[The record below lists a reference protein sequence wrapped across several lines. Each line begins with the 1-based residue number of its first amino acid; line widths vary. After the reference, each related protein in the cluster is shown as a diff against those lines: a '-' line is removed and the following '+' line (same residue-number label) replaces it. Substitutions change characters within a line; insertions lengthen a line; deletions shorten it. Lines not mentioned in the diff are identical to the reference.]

1 MPKQATMPDDAT
13 DGRTIHPAAMNG
25 MSEGAL
31 KGFVA
36 EYEDE
41 QSKIDEIMR
50 NAASACQPH
59 IDQQKAIKKAAAE
72 AGIPKKPFSAKIR
85 ERSLKRRAE
94 AVTDSLSEEQKA
106 VFAEISAKLGDWN
119 LFEHALNS

>member
-1 MPKQATMPDDAT
+1 MPKQATMPDDTTGAT
-13 DGRTIHPAAMNG
+13 VHPAAVNG

-41 QSKIDEIMR
+41 QGKIDAIMR
-50 NAASACQPH
+50 DAATACQPH
-59 IDQQKAIKKAAAE
+59 LDQQKAIKKAAAE

-85 ERSLKRRAE
+85 ERSLLRRAE
-94 AVTDSLSEEQKA
+94 QVTDSLSEEQKSI
-106 VFAEISAKLGDWN
+106 FAEISAKLGDMN
-119 LFEHALNS
+119 LFEHALNG

>member
-1 MPKQATMPDDAT
+1 MPRTAKIDEDAT
-13 DGRTIHPAAMNG
+13 NGATVHASPVNG
-25 MSEGAL
+25 MNEGAL
-31 KGFVA
+31 KGFVS
-36 EYEDE
+36 EYEHE

-50 NAASACQPH
+50 NAAAACQSH

-119 LFEHALNS
+119 LFEHALNG

>member
-1 MPKQATMPDDAT
+1 MPKQASMPDDT
-13 DGRTIHPAAMNG
+13 TGEKVIHSTLNG
-25 MSEGAL
+25 MNEAAL

-41 QSKIDEIMR
+41 AGKIEEIMA
-50 NAASACQPH
+50 NAAAACQPH

-85 ERSLKRRAE
+85 ERSLLRRAE
-94 AVTDSLSEEQKA
+94 QVTDSLSEEQKSI
-106 VFAEISAKLGDWN
+106 FAEISAKLGDMN
-119 LFEHALNS
+119 LFEHALNG

>member
-1 MPKQATMPDDAT
+1 MPRQAKLNEDAV
-13 DGRTIHPAAMNG
+13 DGGTVHLSAVNG
-25 MSEGAL
+25 MNAEAL
-31 KGFVA
+31 KGFIA

-41 QSKIDEIMR
+41 QAKIDKIT
-50 NAASACQPH
+50 ADAKAACQPYV
-59 IDQQKAIKKAAAE
+59 DQQKAIKKAAAE

-94 AVTDSLSEEQKA
+94 KVTNGFSEEQNA
-106 VFAEISAKLGDWN
+106 IFAEISAKLGDWN

>member
-1 MPKQATMPDDAT
+1 MPRTAKLNGDDA
-13 DGRTIHPAAMNG
+13 DGAVVHSAVNG
-25 MSEGAL
+25 MNEGAL
-31 KGFVA
+31 KGFVS
-36 EYEDE
+36 EYENE
-41 QSKIDEIMR
+41 QDEIDKIM
-50 NAASACQPH
+50 ADAKAACQPR

-94 AVTDSLSEEQKA
+94 HVTDSLSEEQKE

-119 LFEHALNS
+119 LFEHALNG

>member
-1 MPKQATMPDDAT
+1 MPRQAKLTDDAT
-13 DGRTIHPAAMNG
+13 NGATVHAVAMNG

-36 EYEDE
+36 EYEAE
-41 QSKIDEIMR
+41 QEKIDAIMR
-50 NAASACQPH
+50 DAQVACQPH

-119 LFEHALNS
+119 LFEHALNG